1 LTTLFGINLT
11 GFKHFYIELFFS
23 FSFNLSNA
31 IYNQSLPILG
41 KVIGRVLVH
50 SLEEL
55 CCWSKMSLNLNL
67 LKVFLAS
74 LVLMAVLVMGTL
86 LFRLVS
92 SLVPATQPVQ
102 EPELVLTKMPTSTSE
117 LLARADQAV
126 ASSNEKLRQWKIY
139 PSRSIQSSQTDVPD
153 ETKEEHTT
161 GVEQA
166 LTKNELILTR
176 DEMTSAKLGEMQKT
190 GNIRWLVTERLQRS
204 AVIRKE

>member
-1 LTTLFGINLT
+1 
-11 GFKHFYIELFFS
+11 
-23 FSFNLSNA
+23 
-31 IYNQSLPILG
+31 
-41 KVIGRVLVH
+41 
-50 SLEEL
+50 
-55 CCWSKMSLNLNL
+55 MSLNLNL

-102 EPELVLTKMPTSTSE
+102 EPELVLTKMATSTSE
-117 LLARADQAV
+117 LLARADKAV

>member
-1 LTTLFGINLT
+1 
-11 GFKHFYIELFFS
+11 
-23 FSFNLSNA
+23 
-31 IYNQSLPILG
+31 
-41 KVIGRVLVH
+41 
-50 SLEEL
+50 
-55 CCWSKMSLNLNL
+55 MSLNLNL

-92 SLVPATQPVQ
+92 SLVPAAQPVQ
-102 EPELVLTKMPTSTSE
+102 EPELVLTKMATSTSE

>member
-1 LTTLFGINLT
+1 MF
-11 GFKHFYIELFFS
+11 
-23 FSFNLSNA
+23 
-31 IYNQSLPILG
+31 
-41 KVIGRVLVH
+41 
-50 SLEEL
+50 
-55 CCWSKMSLNLNL
+55 LNLNL

-92 SLVPATQPVQ
+92 SLVPAAQPVQ
-102 EPELVLTKMPTSTSE
+102 EPELVLTKMATSTSE